1 MIWMIGNRRYMV
13 MRQPRWR
20 NAMARTAYRHSDP
33 VVENKRSPER
43 KQRRQEHLRRI
54 HPMTREQQLAL
65 IEEARAARRAAQQVA
80 EAAEAQV
87 LTLPPDQEWAYGNG
101 WG

>member
-1 MIWMIGNRRYMV
+1 
-13 MRQPRWR
+13 
-20 NAMARTAYRHSDP
+20 MARTAYRDSDT
-33 VVENKRSPER
+33 VVENSVPS
-43 KQRRQEHLRRI
+43 QRNRRRREHLRRI

-80 EAAEAQV
+80 EAAEAQM

>member
-1 MIWMIGNRRYMV
+1 
-13 MRQPRWR
+13 
-20 NAMARTAYRHSDP
+20 MARTAYRHSDP
-33 VVENKRSPER
+33 VVENKLSRQR
-43 KQRRQEHLRRI
+43 KRRRQEHLRRI

-87 LTLPPDQEWAYGNG
+87 LTLPPDQE
-101 WG
+101 

>member
-1 MIWMIGNRRYMV
+1 
-13 MRQPRWR
+13 
-20 NAMARTAYRHSDP
+20 MARTAHSHSDL
-33 VVENKRSPER
+33 VVENNRFP
-43 KQRRQEHLRRI
+43 QRNRRRREHLRRI

-80 EAAEAQV
+80 EVAEAQV